1 MTTQSKADVSRPKLY
16 AFTVHRVPFLPTPK
30 KYKEALNIPKYK
42 YIMLLEIEAL
52 LVNEAWELIALLIDK
67 HVIGCKQ
74 VFRVKLKVDKTFDKY
89 KGRLIA
95 KGFLQVEG
103 VGFFETFS
111 IVVKLATIRVILTLI
126 VSKGWSLRQVNVY
139 NVFLNGEFF
148 KDVFMV

>member
-1 MTTQSKADVSRPKLY
+1 M
-16 AFTVHRVPFLPTPK
+16 LPTPK

-42 YIMLLEIEAL
+42 YTMLLEIEAL
-52 LVNEAWELIALLIDK
+52 LVNETWELIALLIDK

-95 KGFLQVEG
+95 KGFLQVED

>member
-1 MTTQSKADVSRPKLY
+1 MTTQSKAGVSRPKLY
-16 AFTVHRVPFLPTPK
+16 AFTIHRVPLLPTPK

-42 YIMLLEIEAL
+42 YTMLLEIEAL
-52 LVNEAWELIALLIDK
+52 LVNETWELIALLIDK

-95 KGFLQVEG
+95 KGFLQVED